1 MECNHDHG
9 KARLLATCPA
19 CQKKVFL
26 HQVLQIESEKLQ
38 ERSAG
43 SMITLTML
51 HGTKPNRHALTLF
64 IDNNM
69 KVRGTQVSS
78 AVIVSRK

>member
-1 MECNHDHG
+1 ME
-9 KARLLATCPA
+9 A
-19 CQKKVFL
+19 
-26 HQVLQIESEKLQ
+26 EKLREQ
-38 ERSAG
+38 TAG
-43 SMITLTML
+43 SMITLTLL

>member
-1 MECNHDHG
+1 MVCNHDHG
-9 KARLLATCPA
+9 DARLLATCPA
-19 CQKKVFL
+19 CQKKIFL
-26 HQVLQIESEKLQ
+26 NQILQLETEKLKEQ
-38 ERSAG
+38 SAG

-51 HGTKPNRHALTLF
+51 HGKKPNRHALTLF
-64 IDNNM
+64 LDNNM

>member
-1 MECNHDHG
+1 MECDHEHG
-9 KARLLATCPA
+9 KTRLLTTCPA
-19 CQKKVFL
+19 CQKKIFL
-26 HQVLQIESEKLQ
+26 NQILQLESEKLR

-64 IDNNM
+64 LDSNM

>member
-1 MECNHDHG
+1 MERDHERC

-19 CQKKVFL
+19 CQKKIFL
-26 HQVLQIESEKLQ
+26 HQVLQLESEKLKEQ
-38 ERSAG
+38 STG

>member
-1 MECNHDHG
+1 MDCDHDRG
-9 KARLLATCPA
+9 KARLLTTCPA
-19 CQKKVFL
+19 CHRKIFL
-26 HQVLQIESEKLQ
+26 NQILQLESEKLKEQ
-38 ERSAG
+38 SPG

-69 KVRGTQVSS
+69 KIRGTQVSS

>member
-1 MECNHDHG
+1 MECNREHG
-9 KARLLATCPA
+9 NARILATCPA

-26 HQVLQIESEKLQ
+26 NQVLQLESEKLKEQ
-38 ERSAG
+38 SAG

-64 IDNNM
+64 LDNNM
-69 KVRGTQVSS
+69 RVRGTQVSN